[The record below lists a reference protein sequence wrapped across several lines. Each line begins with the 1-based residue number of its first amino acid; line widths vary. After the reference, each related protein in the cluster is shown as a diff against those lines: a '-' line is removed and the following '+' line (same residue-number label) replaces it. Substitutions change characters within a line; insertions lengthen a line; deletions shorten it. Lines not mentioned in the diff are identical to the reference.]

1 MKRINF
7 KKENFQK
14 LKIWTKKITIGKDY
28 FLVLEKIILGIITH
42 SSFMWINA
50 LYSCFLGI
58 ARHLCIANLKS
69 EYEKQIKTYT
79 KVAILLIL
87 ASIVYGIYNSIELFS
102 GKTTVYHLYIAI
114 GIATFTFFEF
124 GFSIKELIQVRKVN
138 NPITK
143 ALAYIN
149 FSAICTSFVLTQV
162 VLTALKPEENY
173 SIGNGISAII
183 FGMIIFITGIIMLI
197 NRRKVIKTQFN

>member
-1 MKRINF
+1 MK
-7 KKENFQK
+7 NFQE
-14 LKIWTKKITIGKDY
+14 LKIFMKKITIGKDY
-28 FLVLEKIILGIITH
+28 FLVFEKIILGIISH
-42 SSFMWINA
+42 SAFMWINA
-50 LYSCFLGI
+50 LYSCFLGG
-58 ARHLCIANLKS
+58 ARHLCIVNLDS

-114 GIATFTFFEF
+114 GIAAFTFFEF
-124 GFSIKELIQVRKVN
+124 GFSVKELIQVRKVN

-149 FSAICTSFVLTQV
+149 FSAICTSFVLTQI
-162 VLTALKPEENY
+162 VLTALKPEENH

-183 FGMIIFITGIIMLI
+183 FSTIIFITGIIMLL
-197 NRRKVIKTQFN
+197 NRKNFSVK